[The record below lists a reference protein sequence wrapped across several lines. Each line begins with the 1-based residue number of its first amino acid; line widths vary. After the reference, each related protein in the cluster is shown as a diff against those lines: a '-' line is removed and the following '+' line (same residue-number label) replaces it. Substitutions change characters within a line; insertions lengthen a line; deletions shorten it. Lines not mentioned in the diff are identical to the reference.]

1 MACIAKVEER
11 QLSEC
16 VQFLTAKTAHIQKA
30 GKCSS
35 GARSYGLMIDGLRV
49 IKSFLANIIV
59 CKVYW
64 KIL

>member
-11 QLSEC
+11 EMR
-16 VQFLTAKTAHIQKA
+16 LTAKTAHIQKA

>member
-1 MACIAKVEER
+1 MACIANVEER
-11 QLSEC
+11 EMR
-16 VQFLTAKTAHIQKA
+16 LTAETAYIQKA